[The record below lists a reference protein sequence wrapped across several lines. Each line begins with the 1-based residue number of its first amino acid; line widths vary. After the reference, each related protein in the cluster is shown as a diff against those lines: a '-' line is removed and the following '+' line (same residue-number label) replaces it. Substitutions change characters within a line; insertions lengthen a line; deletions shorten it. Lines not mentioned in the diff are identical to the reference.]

1 MPASTGP
8 PEDEL
13 DEVDDPDAPDE
24 ELVEPED
31 DELDELL
38 DELALASAPAS
49 TGAGQPWIFTCVQ
62 PFVASHV
69 SVVHASPSSQ
79 LPQLWHVPAPAAAH
93 VPGAQ
98 AVQTVSADGVHA
110 ALANVPAAH
119 VLHAAQ
125 APFARYLPCGQLPHW
140 FAFGP
145 EHVVQLA
152 SHAAHTV
159 SEAGVHAALAY
170 VPAAQT
176 EHGEHV
182 LPPSQ

>member
-1 MPASTGP
+1 MGEAWQPLSPGPCSGAGSVVPASTGP

-79 LPQLWHVPAPAAAH
+79 LPPLPTGTFLHPCTGSQLSVVHGLSSLQSTITVPRHCPSWHIDALEHAVPSSQAPAR
-93 VPGAQ
+93 GA
-98 AVQTVSADGVHA
+98 
-110 ALANVPAAH
+110 L
-119 VLHAAQ
+119 
-125 APFARYLPCGQLPHW
+125 
-140 FAFGP
+140 
-145 EHVVQLA
+145 
-152 SHAAHTV
+152 
-159 SEAGVHAALAY
+159 
-170 VPAAQT
+170 
-176 EHGEHV
+176 
-182 LPPSQ
+182 